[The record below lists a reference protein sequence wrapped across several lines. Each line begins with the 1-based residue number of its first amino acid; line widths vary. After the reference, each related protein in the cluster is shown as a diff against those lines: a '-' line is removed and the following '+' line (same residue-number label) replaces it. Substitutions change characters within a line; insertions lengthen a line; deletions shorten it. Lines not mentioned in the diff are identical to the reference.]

1 VIAIFDFIVNVNE
14 VWELSVTR
22 EQSQYFYVNAFFKV
36 V

>member
-1 VIAIFDFIVNVNE
+1 VNE

-22 EQSQYFYVNAFFKV
+22 EQSQYFYVNAVFKV